1 MTASDIIAL
10 QLLNMAA
17 QKPKRDRPV
26 PTTSQRSKKRQ
37 KVEISSSY
45 APAGAGSDVRKVPVA
60 LDALPWNE
68 VEMPDMF
75 EDAEGFFGLD
85 EVDNVEVIRDG
96 NQVKFVSICGFSELL
111 YS

>member
-1 MTASDIIAL
+1 
-10 QLLNMAA
+10 MAT

-37 KVEISSSY
+37 KVETSGSY

-96 NQVKFVSICGFSELL
+96 NQVKFVGTMDSAGSYTVKLTF
-111 YS
+111 